1 MDDSRDLWDFAMTD
15 FTRYIQVLA
24 NVRSVNGAESSSFNF
39 SDRLITN
46 NFENL
51 EMAASRITDTDV
63 ASEMVEVAKYRIK
76 TSTAADMLAK
86 HNKLGSLVDLTVMN
100 LA

>member
-1 MDDSRDLWDFAMTD
+1 
-15 FTRYIQVLA
+15 
-24 NVRSVNGAESSSFNF
+24 
-39 SDRLITN
+39 
-46 NFENL
+46 
-51 EMAASRITDTDV
+51 MATSRITDTDM
-63 ASEMVEVAKYRIK
+63 ALEMVKVAKYRIK

>member
-1 MDDSRDLWDFAMTD
+1 MSD

-24 NVRSVNGAESSSFNF
+24 NVRSVNGSESSSF
-39 SDRLITN
+39 SVSERLLSR

-51 EMAASRITDTDV
+51 EMASSRITDTDV
-63 ASEMVEVAKYRIK
+63 ASEMVKVAKYRIK
-76 TSTAADMLAK
+76 ASTAADMLAK
-86 HNKLGSLVDLTVMN
+86 HNNLSSMVDLTVMN